1 MNAKDN
7 YFREAWIML
16 KRPFKF
22 VEMEQPLQRF
32 TVLYAY
38 ADCPLIKYTLND
50 KGRELKEEIMNSLD
64 SGFLGG
70 NHKYKKGFRES
81 DEEHSKRINDEL
93 DYIDNHYSTVEIY
106 EGHMVQC
113 TVEGVLCRFHP
124 EEYSIIGQDTFNMVV
139 SGEEFFLKTEIPS
152 VFKIQQIKD
161 KIFYMKNRGIPEQI
175 AKKWASFSLK
185 DAVYFK
191 PRIEVLEH
199 FCREPEIYL
208 PDDDYEEASL
218 KFLEKQKANLQ
229 TNLKR

>member
-1 MNAKDN
+1 MSAKEN

-16 KRPFKF
+16 KQPFKF

-38 ADCPLIKYTLND
+38 ADQPLIKYTLDD
-50 KGRELKEEIMNSLD
+50 KGKELKQEIIDSLD

-70 NHKYKKGFRES
+70 NHKYKKQFRET
-81 DEEHSKRINDEL
+81 DEEFSKRINDEL
-93 DYIDNHYSTVEIY
+93 DYIDEHYSKVQIY
-106 EGHMVQC
+106 EGHIVEC
-113 TVEGVLCRFHP
+113 TVEGVRCRFYP
-124 EEYSIIGQDTFNMVV
+124 DEYSIISQDTFNMVV
-139 SGEEFFLKTEIPS
+139 SGEEFILKTEVPS

-191 PRIEVLEH
+191 PRIEVLKY
-199 FCREPEIYL
+199 FCRDNEIYL
-208 PDDDYEEASL
+208 PDMDYSDVDNVVGIV
-218 KFLEKQKANLQ
+218 KQL
-229 TNLKR
+229 